1 MIDST
6 HNEVLHV
13 PTTKPSSEETLA
25 ADPSIIPYETTKMTI
40 KENQIEKSLNSSLN
54 DNKEDDIFS
63 YDIEISS
70 NNTRA
75 IISLTE
81 TDYDVSSKKTDY
93 KDEMN
98 TNYKNPTTSNIS
110 SNDSPKNIAGFQSGI
125 YSINAIE
132 IIVYK
137 VLNLRIT
144 FKTHIQ

>member
-13 PTTKPSSEETLA
+13 PTSKPSTEETLA
-25 ADPSIIPYETTKMTI
+25 AFPSIIPYETTNMTI
-40 KENQIEKSLNSSLN
+40 EENQIEKSLNSSLN

-98 TNYKNPTTSNIS
+98 TNYKNLTPSNIS
-110 SNDSPKNIAGFQSGI
+110 SNDSPKNTTGFQSGI
-125 YSINAIE
+125 FSTNAVE
-132 IIVYK
+132 IIVCK
-137 VLNLRIT
+137 VYLRFT
-144 FKTHIQ
+144 FKNHI

>member
-13 PTTKPSSEETLA
+13 PTSKPSTEETLA
-25 ADPSIIPYETTKMTI
+25 AFPSIIPYETTNMTI
-40 KENQIEKSLNSSLN
+40 EENQIEKSLNSSLN

-93 KDEMN
+93 KDEMKN
-98 TNYKNPTTSNIS
+98 NYKNLTISNIS
-110 SNDSPKNIAGFQSGI
+110 SNDSPKDTTGFQSGK
-125 YSINAIE
+125 YSINSIE
-132 IIVYK
+132 IIVCK
-137 VLNLRIT
+137 V
-144 FKTHIQ
+144 

>member
-13 PTTKPSSEETLA
+13 PTSKPSTEETLA
-25 ADPSIIPYETTKMTI
+25 AFPSIIPYETTNMTI
-40 KENQIEKSLNSSLN
+40 EENQIEKSLNSSLN

-93 KDEMN
+93 KDEMKN
-98 TNYKNPTTSNIS
+98 NYKNLTISNIS
-110 SNDSPKNIAGFQSGI
+110 SNDSPKDTTGFQSGK
-125 YSINAIE
+125 YSINSIE
-132 IIVYK
+132 IIVCK
-137 VLNLRIT
+137 VR
-144 FKTHIQ
+144 FKFKSLI

>member
-13 PTTKPSSEETLA
+13 PTSKPSTEETLA
-25 ADPSIIPYETTKMTI
+25 AFPSIIPYETTNMTI
-40 KENQIEKSLNSSLN
+40 EENQIEKSLNSSLN

-93 KDEMN
+93 KDEMKN
-98 TNYKNPTTSNIS
+98 NYKNLTISNIS
-110 SNDSPKNIAGFQSGI
+110 SNDSPKDTTGFQSGK
-125 YSINAIE
+125 YSINSIE
-132 IIVYK
+132 IIVCK
-137 VLNLRIT
+137 I
-144 FKTHIQ
+144 

>member
-13 PTTKPSSEETLA
+13 PTSRPSTEETLA
-25 ADPSIIPYETTKMTI
+25 AFPSIIPYETTRMSI
-40 KENQIEKSLNSSLN
+40 KENEIEKNSNSSPN
-54 DNKEDDIFS
+54 NNQVKDIFS
-63 YDIEISS
+63 YETEISS

-75 IISLTE
+75 MISLNE
-81 TDYDVSSKKTDY
+81 TNHEVSSKKTDH
-93 KDEMN
+93 KDEMK
-98 TNYKNPTTSNIS
+98 TNYKNLTTSSIS

-137 VLNLRIT
+137 VK
-144 FKTHIQ
+144 FKTHI

>member
-13 PTTKPSSEETLA
+13 PTSKPSTEETLA
-25 ADPSIIPYETTKMTI
+25 AFPSIIPYETTNMTI
-40 KENQIEKSLNSSLN
+40 EENQIEKSLNSSLN

-93 KDEMN
+93 KDEMKN
-98 TNYKNPTTSNIS
+98 NYKNLTISNIS
-110 SNDSPKNIAGFQSGI
+110 SNDSPKDTTGFQSGK
-125 YSINAIE
+125 YSINALE

-137 VLNLRIT
+137 I
-144 FKTHIQ
+144 

>member
-13 PTTKPSSEETLA
+13 PTSKPSTEETLA
-25 ADPSIIPYETTKMTI
+25 AFPSIIPYETTNMTI
-40 KENQIEKSLNSSLN
+40 EENQIEKSLNSSLN

-93 KDEMN
+93 KDEMKN
-98 TNYKNPTTSNIS
+98 NYKNLTISNIS
-110 SNDSPKNIAGFQSGI
+110 SNDSPKDTTGFQSGK
-125 YSINAIE
+125 YSINSIE
-132 IIVYK
+132 IIVCK
-137 VLNLRIT
+137 VK
-144 FKTHIQ
+144 FKSHI

>member
-13 PTTKPSSEETLA
+13 PTSKPSTEETLA
-25 ADPSIIPYETTKMTI
+25 AFPSIIPYETTNMTI
-40 KENQIEKSLNSSLN
+40 EENQIEKSLNSSLN

-63 YDIEISS
+63 YDIDISS

-93 KDEMN
+93 KDEMKN
-98 TNYKNPTTSNIS
+98 NYKNLTISNIS
-110 SNDSPKNIAGFQSGI
+110 SNDSPKDTTGFQSGK
-125 YSINAIE
+125 YSINALE

-137 VLNLRIT
+137 I
-144 FKTHIQ
+144 

>member
-25 ADPSIIPYETTKMTI
+25 AFPSIIPYETTKMTI
-40 KENQIEKSLNSSLN
+40 KENQIGKSLNSSLN
-54 DNKEDDIFS
+54 NNQEDDIFS
-63 YDIEISS
+63 YDTEIFS

-75 IISLTE
+75 IISLNE
-81 TDYDVSSKKTDY
+81 TDYEVLSKKIDH
-93 KDEMN
+93 KDEMKN
-98 TNYKNPTTSNIS
+98 SYKNLTISNIS
-110 SNDSPKNIAGFQSGI
+110 SNDSPKDTTGFQSGK

-132 IIVYK
+132 IIVYR
-137 VLNLRIT
+137 NLRLI